1 MKHLPETGHSVKR
14 DEQVR
19 WARYESNYDIRELED
34 LRPLL
39 KDQQEQKTLE
49 EVISRRKRQAK
60 GEFEALEKVAE
71 FFDKSAIPLSAAFP
85 TLAMFLATEH
95 VLDDPARFY
104 VLLGSYMIGGV
115 IWGFFRWLALRCAQE
130 ARRGLADLGRVD

>member
-1 MKHLPETGHSVKR
+1 MKYPHEARHSVNR

-19 WARYESNYDIRELED
+19 WAGYESNYDIRELED
-34 LRPLL
+34 LRPLM
-39 KDQQEQKTLE
+39 KSQQEQKTLD
-49 EVISRRKRQAK
+49 EVIARRKRQAK
-60 GEFEALEKVAE
+60 GELEALEKVAE

-85 TLAMFLATEH
+85 TLAMFLAAEH

-104 VLLGSYMIGGV
+104 VLLGSYMVGGL
-115 IWGFFRWLALRCAQE
+115 IWGSFRWLALRCGQE